1 MAKNLKY
8 ANKGK
13 LFEEEIILSNNTYR
27 ARGIALIQKISTPWN
42 VVRSGNRI
50 ISAFPEGKSTLDFR
64 GTVSGGLSISFD
76 CKESE
81 NIAGL
86 PLKHIQPHQI
96 EYIRNALAVGEISF
110 LLCFIKLLNQRFLIP
125 GQTVLD
131 YWDEWQKNKGRR
143 GFNVIFREDMRE
155 VFSRNGIVLDY
166 LQGLKDFK
174 IVWEV
179 EENEIL

>member
-13 LFEEEIILSNNTYR
+13 LFEEEVILSNNTYR
-27 ARGIALIQKISTPWN
+27 ARGTALIQKISTPWN

-81 NIAGL
+81 DERGL
-86 PLKHIQPHQI
+86 PLAHIQPHQVD
-96 EYIRNALAVGEISF
+96 YIRQALEMSEVSF
-110 LLCFIKLLNQRFLIP
+110 ILCYMKLFNRRYLIP
-125 GQTVLD
+125 GEMVLEC
-131 YWDEWQKNKGRR
+131 WDRWKENRRKR
-143 GFNVIFREDMRE
+143 GFNYIPVEMMRE
-155 VFSRNGIVLDY
+155 IKSRNGIVLDY
-166 LQGLKDFK
+166 LQGLKELK
-174 IVWEV
+174 IV
-179 EENEIL
+179 